1 MKTIINIA
9 AIAAAALVSC
19 STMTPAERLQEDAE
33 NAAWVSES
41 IARQDITV
49 EVTYIY
55 PQSMPAKMSNDGYT
69 VTVSDGKINGYLP
82 FFGVSHV
89 AVIAGVDET
98 GIRFKDCP
106 ITIQE
111 DKSKIAKGKVTWR
124 FNAKSGNDI
133 VNVTMNI
140 WNNGA
145 ADITCICDRKS
156 SMRYSGIVIEKPVEK
171 E

>member
-1 MKTIINIA
+1 MKTRLLIA
-9 AIAAAALVSC
+9 VMAAAALVSC
-19 STMTPAERLQEDAE
+19 STMTPAERLQEEAE

-41 IARQDITV
+41 ITRQDVTI
-49 EVTYIY
+49 EVTHIY
-55 PQSMPAKMSNDGYT
+55 PQSMPAKISNDGYT
-69 VTVSDGKINGYLP
+69 VTVRDGKINGYLP

-89 AVIAGVDET
+89 AVIPGVDET

-106 ITIQE
+106 VSIYE
-111 DKSKIAKGKVTWR
+111 DRSKIAKGKITWR

-140 WNNGA
+140 WNNGS
-145 ADITCICDRKS
+145 ADITCICDRKT
-156 SMRYSGIVIEKPVEK
+156 SMRYSGIMIEKPAEQ